1 MSFKISKCLV
11 AKVQK
16 HIKSDALWKR
26 LFDPLHISLGPHGC
40 IYDNKNLNL
49 SYLVRKERR
58 LIEHFSNVTHN
69 TWKRCIYKQFKVSFG
84 LKYMYILCFVDISKY
99 FVTQVVDNQDY
110 LNTVQHLLFPIS
122 PRCRWILRTL
132 KYTRGQKLS
141 TAKIFSF
148 SQDQ

>member
-1 MSFKISKCLV
+1 MSFKVSKCLV
-11 AKVQK
+11 SKVQK

-26 LFDPLHISLGPHGC
+26 LSDPLHISLGPHGC

-49 SYLVRKERR
+49 SYLVRKERG
-58 LIEHFSNVTHN
+58 IKHFTNVTHN
-69 TWKRCIYKQFKVSFG
+69 TWKRCIYKQFKVTFS
-84 LKYMYILCFVDISKY
+84 LKYILCFVDISKY

-110 LNTVQHLLFPIS
+110 LKTVQHLLFPIS

-132 KYTRGQKLS
+132 EYTWGQMLS

-148 SQDQ
+148 SQEQ